1 MIDSSKKMY
10 LSYFYQQ
17 KGTSIIP
24 VFDSLIIYEERQY
37 FYSSQVCA
45 VQPTHVNH
53 TAYICRLYS
62 PHLWAINLSP
72 FKWDF

>member
-1 MIDSSKKMY
+1 M
-10 LSYFYQQ
+10 
-17 KGTSIIP
+17 
-24 VFDSLIIYEERQY
+24 
-37 FYSSQVCA
+37 CA